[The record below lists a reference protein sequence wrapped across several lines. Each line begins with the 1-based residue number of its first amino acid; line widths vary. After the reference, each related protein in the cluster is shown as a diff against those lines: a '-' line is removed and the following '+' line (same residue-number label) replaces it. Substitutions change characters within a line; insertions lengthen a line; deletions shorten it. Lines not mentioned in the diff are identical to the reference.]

1 MTDIA
6 VIGAGIAGLVC
17 AQQLSQ
23 AGYSVLVVEKSRGL
37 GGRLAT
43 RRLHGTWANH
53 GAYYLKPK
61 GELLGRFVEI
71 LRCLTTSRFAST
83 RHILEVWTEKV
94 YELTADA
101 FLSEPKNRSPRYVA
115 PEGMSA

>member
-23 AGYSVLVVEKSRGL
+23 ARYSVVVVKKSRGL

-43 RRLHGTWANH
+43 RRLHGTLADH
-53 GAYYLKPK
+53 GACYLKPK
-61 GELLGRFVEI
+61 GELFRRFVEI
-71 LRCLTTSRFAST
+71 LGDRAISSKFGQMRFTSST
-83 RHILEVWTEKV
+83 FR
-94 YELTADA
+94 
-101 FLSEPKNRSPRYVA
+101 
-115 PEGMSA
+115 